1 MKEEGNRGRKY
12 NKRPK
17 ATARLGEDQHGIAV
31 MRSRAMFR
39 SHLSYLLPVGLGQ
52 SCLTSLSLAFPF
64 YKLI

>member
-17 ATARLGEDQHGIAV
+17 ATAGLGEDQHGIAV

-52 SCLTSLSLAFPF
+52 SCFINLGLNFFTAM
-64 YKLI
+64 Y